1 MNSPLLTLARQ
12 TEDAVPTDIPRPP
25 SRWKTRVLV
34 PATIVVG
41 TLGLLAYSARG
52 TLQAVT
58 AVQVIPVITD
68 SPAGAGANEG
78 TNTAGNAPRIASAP
92 TLLVQAPGWIEPA
105 PYSTIVPAL
114 AEGVVHEVLVLEGD
128 RVDAGQVIARLID
141 RDAQL
146 AVDSAEAQL
155 AGLQGAKSKAEAD
168 IRAAEARL
176 ADVDDQLVRT
186 RKLAATGGAPESQ
199 LAGLQFRHSAL
210 QEELAAAKAVHLSAI
225 SDVRMHEVACT
236 EARLNLERMQI
247 VSPISGV
254 VMARF
259 VEPGSR
265 ISMNSRQGSSAASES
280 MGGAIARLYDPR
292 SLQVRVDVPLADCA
306 KVQVG
311 SVAEVVTEAVP
322 DKVFRGAV
330 TRVIHEANIQR
341 NTVQVKVAIE
351 DPVETLKP
359 EMLARV
365 RFYSSPASTSSLGR
379 SQDSVAAHGSNDS
392 AQSGGFQA
400 QSGLRLLIPEQ
411 VVLDRSGNAGRVWV
425 VEHET
430 KNQTTV
436 AADRKIVLETTNRT
450 GLLAVTD
457 GLRPGD
463 RMIFEPPRSLRPG
476 MRVRVSGEAP
486 DGTAGQQGE
495 QK

>member
-12 TEDAVPTDIPRPP
+12 TEDAEPQEIPRPP

-34 PATIVVG
+34 PATIIAG

-52 TLQAVT
+52 TLQAAT
-58 AVQVIPVITD
+58 EVQVIPVITD
-68 SPAGAGANEG
+68 SPVGVGSNEG
-78 TNTAGNAPRIASAP
+78 TDSTAAPRIASAP
-92 TLLVQAPGWIEPA
+92 SLLVQAPGWIEPA

-128 RVDAGQVIARLID
+128 RVDAGQVIARFID
-141 RDAQL
+141 TDARL

-155 AGLQGAKSKAEAD
+155 AGLQAGQSKAEAD

-176 ADVDDQLVRT
+176 ADVDDQLART

-199 LAGLQFRHSAL
+199 LAGLQFRQTAL
-210 QEELAAAKAVHLSAI
+210 QEELAAAKAMHLSAVASI
-225 SDVRMHEVACT
+225 RTQEVACT

-247 VSPISGV
+247 ASPICGV

-265 ISMNSRQGSSAASES
+265 VSMSSRKGSSAASES

-306 KVQVG
+306 KIQVG
-311 SVAEVVTEAVP
+311 SVAEVVTEAMP

-330 TRVIHEANIQR
+330 TRVVHEANIQR

-359 EMLARV
+359 EMLTRV
-365 RFYSSPASTSSLGR
+365 RFYSSPGFTSALGR
-379 SQDSVAAHGSNDS
+379 SQDSGAAQGTRDS
-392 AQSGGFQA
+392 AQSNVFQL

-411 VVLDRSGNAGRVWV
+411 VVLDRNGNDGRVWV
-425 VEHET
+425 VEHDT
-430 KNQTTV
+430 KSQTTI

-463 RMIFEPPRSLRPG
+463 RMIFEPPGSLRSG
-476 MRVRVSGEAP
+476 ARVRVSGEVP

-495 QK
+495 QE

>member
-12 TEDAVPTDIPRPP
+12 AEDAEPPEIPRPS
-25 SRWKTRVLV
+25 SRWKTRILV
-34 PATIVVG
+34 PATIVAG

-52 TLQAVT
+52 TLQAAT
-58 AVQVIPVITD
+58 EVQVIPVITD
-68 SPAGAGANEG
+68 SPAGARAIEG
-78 TNTAGNAPRIASAP
+78 TDSTGTAPRIPSASS
-92 TLLVQAPGWIEPA
+92 LLVQAPGWIEPA
-105 PYSTIVPAL
+105 PFATIVPAL

-128 RVDAGQVIARLID
+128 RVEAGQVIARFID
-141 RDAQL
+141 TDARL

-155 AGLQGAKSKAEAD
+155 AGLQAGQSKAEAD

-176 ADVDDQLVRT
+176 ADVDDQLART
-186 RKLAATGGAPESQ
+186 RMLAATGGAPESQ
-199 LAGLQFRHSAL
+199 LAGLQFRQAAL
-210 QEELAAAKAVHLSAI
+210 QEELAAAKAMQLSAVANI
-225 SDVRMHEVACT
+225 RTQEVACT

-247 VSPISGV
+247 ASPISGM

-265 ISMNSRQGSSAASES
+265 VSMSSRKGSPAASES

-306 KVQVG
+306 KVQIG
-311 SVAEVVTEAVP
+311 SVAEVVTEALP

-330 TRVIHEANIQR
+330 TRVVHEANIQR

-365 RFYSSPASTSSLGR
+365 RFFSSPVSTNAFGLTQG
-379 SQDSVAAHGSNDS
+379 SVAAQAPS
-392 AQSGGFQA
+392 SGFHA

-411 VVLDRSGNAGRVWV
+411 VVLDRNGNDGRVWV
-425 VEHET
+425 VEHDT
-430 KNQTTV
+430 KNQTTI

-463 RMIFEPPRSLRPG
+463 RMIFEPPGSLRPG
-476 MRVRVSGEAP
+476 ARVRVSGEAP
-486 DGTAGQQGE
+486 NGTAGQQGE
-495 QK
+495 QE

>member
-12 TEDAVPTDIPRPP
+12 TKDTEPQEIPRPP
-25 SRWKTRVLV
+25 SRWKTRILV

-58 AVQVIPVITD
+58 EVQVVPVITD
-68 SPAGAGANEG
+68 TLAGAGPNENAN
-78 TNTAGNAPRIASAP
+78 TTVAAPRIASAP
-92 TLLVQAPGWIEPA
+92 TMLVQAPGWIEPA
-105 PYSTIVPAL
+105 PYSTFVPAL

-128 RVDAGQVIARLID
+128 RVEVGQVIARLID
-141 RDAQL
+141 ADARL
-146 AVDSAEAQL
+146 AVDSAEARL
-155 AGLQGAKSKAEAD
+155 AELQAAQSKAEAD

-176 ADVDDQLVRT
+176 ADVDDQLART

-199 LAGLQFRHSAL
+199 LAALQFRHTEL
-210 QEELAAAKAVHLSAI
+210 LEELAAAKAVQIGAQAGI
-225 SDVRMHEVACT
+225 RTQEVACS

-247 VSPISGV
+247 ISPISGV

-265 ISMNSRQGSSAASES
+265 VSMNSRKGSSAASES
-280 MGGAIARLYDPR
+280 MGGAIVRLYDPR

-306 KVQVG
+306 KVLVG
-311 SVAEVVTEAVP
+311 SAAEIVTEAMA
-322 DKVFRGAV
+322 DKVFRGTV
-330 TRVIHEANIQR
+330 TRVVHEANIQR

-365 RFYSSPASTSSLGR
+365 RFYSSSDSTSAMGR
-379 SQDSVAAHGSNDS
+379 SQDSVAKHDKMDS
-392 AQSGGFQA
+392 AQSSGFQA

-411 VVLDRSGNAGRVWV
+411 VVLDRNGNAGRVWV
-425 VEHET
+425 VEHDT
-430 KNQTTV
+430 KSQTTI
-436 AADRKIVLETTNRT
+436 AADRKIVLEATNRS
-450 GLLAVTD
+450 GLLAVTE

-463 RMIFEPPRSLRPG
+463 RMIFKPPGSLRLG
-476 MRVRVSGEAP
+476 VRVRVSGEAP
-486 DGTAGQQGE
+486 DETSGQHGE
-495 QK
+495 QE

>member
-12 TEDAVPTDIPRPP
+12 TEDAVPPDIPRPP
-25 SRWKTRVLV
+25 SRWKTRILV

-41 TLGLLAYSARG
+41 TFGLLAYAARG

-58 AVQVIPVITD
+58 EVQVIPVITD
-68 SPAGAGANEG
+68 SVGGGGQNEATSTTGA
-78 TNTAGNAPRIASAP
+78 APRIINAP
-92 TLLVQAPGWIEPA
+92 TMLVQAPGWIEPA

-114 AEGVVHEVLVLEGD
+114 AEGVVYEILVLEGD
-128 RVDAGQVIARLID
+128 PVDAGQVIARLID
-141 RDAQL
+141 TDARL

-155 AGLQGAKSKAEAD
+155 TGLQAGQSKAEAD

-176 ADVDDQLVRT
+176 ADVDDQLART
-186 RKLAATGGAPESQ
+186 RKLTATGGAPESQ
-199 LAGLQFRHSAL
+199 LAGLQFRHTAS
-210 QEELAAAKAVHLSAI
+210 QEELAAAKAMHRSALANI
-225 SDVRMHEVACT
+225 RTQEVACT

-265 ISMNSRQGSSAASES
+265 ISMSSRKGSSTSSES
-280 MGGAIARLYDPR
+280 MGGAIARIYDPR
-292 SLQVRVDVPLADCA
+292 NLQVRVDVPLADCG
-306 KVQVG
+306 KVHVG
-311 SVAEVVTEAVP
+311 SAAEVVTEAIP

-330 TRVIHEANIQR
+330 TRIVHEANIQR

-365 RFYSSPASTSSLGR
+365 RFYSSADSTSALGR
-379 SQDSVAAHGSNDS
+379 SQDSAAAHGSKDS
-392 AQSGGFQA
+392 SQTSGLQA

-430 KNQTTV
+430 KNQTTI

-463 RMIFEPPRSLRPG
+463 RMIFEPPGSLRPG

>member
-1 MNSPLLTLARQ
+1 MNSPLLTLAHQ
-12 TEDAVPTDIPRPP
+12 TEDAEPPVIPRPP
-25 SRWKTRVLV
+25 SRWKTRILV

-41 TLGLLAYSARG
+41 TFGLLAYSARG

-58 AVQVIPVITD
+58 EVQVIPVITD
-68 SPAGAGANEG
+68 SVAGGGLNEATSTTG
-78 TNTAGNAPRIASAP
+78 DAPRIANAP
-92 TLLVQAPGWIEPA
+92 IMLVQAPGWIEPA
-105 PYSTIVPAL
+105 PYSIIVPAL

-128 RVDAGQVIARLID
+128 RVDAGQVIARFID
-141 RDAQL
+141 TDARL

-155 AGLQGAKSKAEAD
+155 EGLQAAQSKAEAD
-168 IRAAEARL
+168 MLAADARL
-176 ADVDDQLVRT
+176 ADVDDQLART

-199 LAGLQFRHSAL
+199 LAGLQFRHTAL
-210 QEELAAAKAVHLSAI
+210 HEELAAAKAMYRSALANI
-225 SDVRMHEVACT
+225 RTQEVACT
-236 EARLNLERMQI
+236 EARLNLERMQV
-247 VSPISGV
+247 VSPIAGV

-265 ISMNSRQGSSAASES
+265 VSMSSRKGSSGASES

-292 SLQVRVDVPLADCA
+292 NLQVRVDVPLADCA
-306 KVQVG
+306 KIQIG
-311 SVAEVVTEAVP
+311 SVAEIVTEAMP

-330 TRVIHEANIQR
+330 TRVVHEANIQR

-365 RFYSSPASTSSLGR
+365 RFYSSAGSTSALGH
-379 SQDSVAAHGSNDS
+379 SQDSAAAHSSKDS
-392 AQSGGFQA
+392 SQTSGLQA

-411 VVLDRSGNAGRVWV
+411 VVLDRNGNAGRLWV
-425 VEHET
+425 VEHDT
-430 KNQTTV
+430 RNQTTI
-436 AADRKIVLETTNRT
+436 ASERKIVVEPSNRT

-463 RMIFEPPRSLRPG
+463 RMISEPPSSLRSG
-476 MRVRVSGEAP
+476 VRVRISGEAL
-486 DGTAGQQGE
+486 DETSGKQGE
-495 QK
+495 QQ